1 MKITEIGI
9 SVSRTFNLGNFES
22 LRVEAS
28 ASASASV
35 EDTVDFEAA
44 RATLLAEVRETLRR
58 TYSEFKPAKKEGQLD
73 V

>member
-1 MKITEIGI
+1 MKIKEIGI

-28 ASASASV
+28 AGASV
-35 EDTVDFEAA
+35 EEGIEIEGA
-44 RATLLAEVRETLRR
+44 RVALLAEVRETLRR
-58 TYSEFKPAKKEGQLD
+58 TYLEFRPKKEGLD

>member
-1 MKITEIGI
+1 MKIKDLGI

-28 ASASASV
+28 AAASV

-58 TYSEFKPAKKEGQLD
+58 TYLEFKPPKKEGTLD
-73 V
+73 VG